1 MAYEVKDGDVA
12 VVISPELDEDGQ
24 WTGVLKTGL
33 VFGESQH
40 PIAMRNAMDYAL
52 TMAASSE
59 VLEDYPELMDYFD
72 DARHRILKEMFPKQ
86 YAESELA
93 ISQEKEYTTD
103 GNVIKLTK
111 WTKTMGEA

>member
-1 MAYEVKDGDVA
+1 MGYEVKDGDVA

-40 PIAMRNAMDYAL
+40 PLAMRSAMDYAL
-52 TMAASSE
+52 TMAASSD
-59 VLEDYPELMDYFD
+59 VLEEYPELMDYFD
-72 DARHRILKEMFPKQ
+72 EARHRVLKDMFPTQ

-93 ISQEKEYTTD
+93 VEKELEYTKE
-103 GNVIKLTK
+103 GNIIKLTK
-111 WTKTMGEA
+111 WTKTLGEA

>member
-1 MAYEVKDGDVA
+1 MADEVKDGDVA
-12 VVISPELDEDGQ
+12 IVISPDLDDDGA
-24 WTGVLKTGL
+24 WTGVLRTGL

-40 PIAMRNAMDYAL
+40 PLAMRSAMDYGL
-52 TMAASSE
+52 TMAAASG
-59 VLEDYPELMDYFD
+59 VLEDYPELAEYFD

-93 ISQEKEYTTD
+93 IANEKEYTTD

-111 WTKTMGEA
+111 WTKTLGEA

>member
-12 VVISPELDEDGQ
+12 IVISPEMDEDDK

-40 PIAMRNAMDYAL
+40 PISMRSAMDYAL
-52 TMAASSE
+52 TMAAAGE
-59 VLEDYPELMDYFD
+59 VLEDYPELTEYFD

-93 ISQEKEYTTD
+93 ISKEMDYETE

-111 WTKTMGEA
+111 WTKTLGEA

>member
-1 MAYEVKDGDVA
+1 MAYELKDGDIA
-12 VVISPELDEDGQ
+12 VVISPDLDKNGA

-40 PIAMRNAMDYAL
+40 PLAMRNAMDYAL
-52 TMAASSE
+52 TMAAAGE
-59 VLEDYPELMDYFD
+59 VLEEYPELMDYFD
-72 DARHRILKEMFPKQ
+72 EARHRILKEMFPTQ

-93 ISQEKEYTTD
+93 ISKEMDYETE

-111 WTKTMGEA
+111 WTKTLGEA

>member
-12 VVISPELDEDGQ
+12 IVISPALDDYGA
-24 WTGVLKTGL
+24 WTGVLRTGL

-40 PIAMRNAMDYAL
+40 PLAMRSAMDYGL
-52 TMAASSE
+52 TMAAASE
-59 VLEDYPELMDYFD
+59 VLEDYPELMEYFD

-93 ISQEKEYTTD
+93 IANEKEYTTD

-111 WTKTMGEA
+111 WTKTLGEA

>member
-1 MAYEVKDGDVA
+1 MGIG
-12 VVISPELDEDGQ
+12 ISPELDDDGA
-24 WTGVLKTGL
+24 WTGVLRTGL

-40 PIAMRNAMDYAL
+40 PLAMRSAMDYGL
-52 TMAASSE
+52 TMAAASE
-59 VLEDYPELMDYFD
+59 VLEDYPELMEYFD

-93 ISQEKEYTTD
+93 IANEKEYTTD

-111 WTKTMGEA
+111 WTKTLGEA

>member
-1 MAYEVKDGDVA
+1 MADEVKDGDVA
-12 VVISPELDEDGQ
+12 IVISPDLDDDGA
-24 WTGVLKTGL
+24 WTGVLRTGL

-40 PIAMRNAMDYAL
+40 PLAMRSAMDYGL
-52 TMAASSE
+52 TMAAASE
-59 VLEDYPELMDYFD
+59 VLEDYPELAEYFD

-93 ISQEKEYTTD
+93 IANEKEYTTD

-111 WTKTMGEA
+111 WTKTLGEA